1 MLTRLSALVS
11 FGNPEDP
18 RTHVKSL
25 IVADVQM
32 MSSLSAIQSLAEL
45 QAKFRPD
52 ALMSFNDIML
62 ACEEITKLE
71 RQEEAWCD
79 RLAFFGL
86 ELHVKKTEDLTMDV
100 NEQDLL
106 GSVVLSSHG
115 LHLSSVLDQRSC
127 PMAA

>member
-1 MLTRLSALVS
+1 MCLFPSVTQIPTYSSLSTTLTKPLFLVIKMLTRLSALVS

-52 ALMSFNDIML
+52 ALMSFDAESVQPTAM
-62 ACEEITKLE
+62 
-71 RQEEAWCD
+71 RD
-79 RLAFFGL
+79 
-86 ELHVKKTEDLTMDV
+86 
-100 NEQDLL
+100 
-106 GSVVLSSHG
+106 GSESSG
-115 LHLSSVLDQRSC
+115 QSPPLYL
-127 PMAA
+127 P